1 MTNTSISPEKT
12 VIDPRF
18 DVPEG
23 LDSFVYEETTN
34 PDELVTT
41 PVGDSDV
48 IEIYTGEPSV
58 EETDSDDFTH
68 DAPPTPQEFSILS
81 QTIHMSPDGRQ
92 LVDVEI
98 EVEDIPGVIQIDVR
112 VTKT

>member
-1 MTNTSISPEKT
+1 MNISPEKT

-18 DVPEG
+18 DIPEG
-23 LDSFVYEETTN
+23 LDSFVYSEPTEAQRAAL
-34 PDELVTT
+34 ES
-41 PVGDSDV
+41 GEDSDV
-48 IEIYTGEPSV
+48 ITIYTGEP
-58 EETDSDDFTH
+58 TDVDYE
-68 DAPPTPQEFSILS
+68 DANHIAPATPQTFIISS
-81 QTIHMSPDGRQ
+81 QKIKMSPDGRQ

>member
-1 MTNTSISPEKT
+1 MTNKSVSPEIT

-18 DVPEG
+18 DIPDG
-23 LDSFVYEETTN
+23 LDSFVYEENAN
-34 PDELVTT
+34 PEELSTAT
-41 PVGDSDV
+41 VGDIDV
-48 IEIYTGEPSV
+48 QVIYTGEPSV
-58 EETDSDDFTH
+58 EETDLDDYTH
-68 DAPPTPQEFSILS
+68 DAPPTPQEFNILS

-98 EVEDIPGVIQIDVR
+98 EVEDIPNVVQIDVR

>member
-1 MTNTSISPEKT
+1 MTTPSISPETT

-23 LDSFVYEETTN
+23 LSSFVHETSTN
-34 PDELVTT
+34 PDEIKTSSV
-41 PVGDSDV
+41 SDTDV
-48 IEIYTGEPSV
+48 VEIYTGEPSV
-58 EETDSDDFTH
+58 EETQTDDYTH

-98 EVEDIPGVIQIDVR
+98 EVEDIPGIAQIDVR

>member
-1 MTNTSISPEKT
+1 MVNTSISPAKT

-23 LDSFVYEETTN
+23 LDSFVYQESTN
-34 PDELVTT
+34 PDEIKVEGVSDT
-41 PVGDSDV
+41 DV

-58 EETDSDDFTH
+58 EETDADDYTH
-68 DAPPTPQEFSILS
+68 DAPPVPEQFSVLS

-98 EVEDIPGVIQIDVR
+98 EVEDIPNVVQIDVR
-112 VTKT
+112 VTKV

>member
-1 MTNTSISPEKT
+1 MTNKSISPETT

-23 LDSFVYEETTN
+23 LASFVYEETTN
-34 PDELVTT
+34 PDDVVTS
-41 PVGDSDV
+41 PVSNVDV
-48 IEIYTGEPSV
+48 IEIYTGEPSI
-58 EETDSDDFTH
+58 EETDSDDYTH
-68 DAPPTPQEFSILS
+68 DAPPVPQEFSILS

-98 EVEDIPGVIQIDVR
+98 EVEDIPGVVQIDVR
-112 VTKT
+112 VTKV